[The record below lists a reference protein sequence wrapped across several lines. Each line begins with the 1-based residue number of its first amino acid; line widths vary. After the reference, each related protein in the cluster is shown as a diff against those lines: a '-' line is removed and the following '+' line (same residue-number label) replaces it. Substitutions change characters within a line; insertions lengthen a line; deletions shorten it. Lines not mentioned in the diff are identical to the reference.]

1 MEEPSSLPGDRSAA
15 RVPPEERLS
24 DRHFGEIVGASTAL
38 KHVLREAAI
47 VAGTDSTVLITGETG
62 TGKERVARG
71 IHEKSPRRSRPF
83 IKLNCAAIPT
93 GLLESEL
100 FGHEKGAFT
109 GAISQKMG
117 RLEAADQGTL
127 FLDEI
132 GEIPLELQPKLLRVL
147 QDQEFE
153 RLGGT
158 RTIRV
163 NARLVAATNCDLK
176 DAVDRRAFRS
186 DLFYRLAVFPLH
198 LPALRD
204 RREDIPLLVRHFV
217 KKAAARLNKQI
228 HFIPDEAIATMLQW
242 KWPGNIRELENFVER
257 SVILSDGY
265 ELRPPL
271 SELRQEIQRQ
281 SPTREGTLLEKE
293 REHIIDV
300 LRQTRGLL
308 SGPTGAAAKL
318 GLKRTTLQYK
328 MQKLGI
334 LRLDYLD

>member
-1 MEEPSSLPGDRSAA
+1 MESSPFAGGGCAA
-15 RVPPEERLS
+15 ALASQSKISCDFRF
-24 DRHFGEIVGASTAL
+24 DEIVGASSAL
-38 KHVLREAAI
+38 KRVLHQAGI
-47 VAGTDSTVLITGETG
+47 VAETDSTVLITGETG

-71 IHEKSPRRSRPF
+71 IHEISLRRGRPF

-163 NARLVAATNCDLK
+163 NARLVAATNCNLRE
-176 DAVDRRAFRS
+176 AVDQRLFRS
-186 DLFYRLAVFPLH
+186 DLYYRLNVFPLH
-198 LPALRD
+198 LPALRE

-217 KKAAARLNKQI
+217 EKAAARLNKRI
-228 HFIPDEAIATMLQW
+228 DFIPDEAITTMLQW
-242 KWPGNIRELENFVER
+242 NWPGNIRELENFIER
-257 SVILSDGY
+257 SVILSEGC

-271 SELRQEIQRQ
+271 SELRQEILRQ
-281 SPTREGTLLEKE
+281 SSNGEGTLLEKE
-293 REHIIDV
+293 KQHITEV

-308 SGPTGAAAKL
+308 SGPSGAAAKL

-334 LRLDYLD
+334 SRLDYLD